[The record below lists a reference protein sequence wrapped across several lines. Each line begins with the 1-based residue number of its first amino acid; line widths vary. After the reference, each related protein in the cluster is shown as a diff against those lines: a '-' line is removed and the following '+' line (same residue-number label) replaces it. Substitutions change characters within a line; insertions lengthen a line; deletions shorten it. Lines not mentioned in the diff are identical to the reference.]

1 MMTTETLSTFET
13 FLAGHDEA
21 DWAKIVRDLLP
32 SIHEV
37 DRNATEIWFAFFPL
51 ALLRAFEQS
60 DDPERLAAQLLMQG
74 RWLLRDQIDT
84 SHAFLYGHRFWP
96 EVKRAV
102 EELASAADAPANL
115 VLASQIRETAG
126 RVAAALKVEQ
136 SLTIGI
142 TAVAFMTLRQV
153 GLAAF
158 KAAPGAVSIDKK
170 HVRRS
175 PEDVVRERARD
186 DRQGLFGFLR
196 TEDKRWT
203 VVWDEHDEERRFKV
217 LHLQEVASGAATD
230 KRPWHELDTRCTIN
244 EGPIPVQCRS
254 ASCGTCWVGV
264 LGGAEK
270 LTEVAA
276 RERRKMPEFGY
287 LDTDETR
294 PLIRLSCQAQA
305 TGALSIVIPPWNGV
319 FGKYLKRLEESGDTN
334 AGTNDNDAE
343 TNVDD
348 AETNGGDD
356 ARASEAGA

>member
-1 MMTTETLSTFET
+1 MTTDNRTPFET
-13 FLAGHDEA
+13 FLAGHDED

-51 ALLRAFEQS
+51 ALHRAFEQS
-60 DDPERLAAQLLMQG
+60 DDAEALAAKLLMQG
-74 RWLLRDQIDT
+74 RWRLRDQIDA
-84 SHAFLYGHRFWP
+84 SHSFFYGHRFWP
-96 EVKRAV
+96 DVRAAV
-102 EELASAADAPANL
+102 AELASASDAPPNL
-115 VLASQIRETAG
+115 VLVSQIRETAG
-126 RVAAALKVEQ
+126 RVAAARQVEQ

-142 TAVAFMTLRQV
+142 AAVAFMTLRQV
-153 GLAAF
+153 GLEAF
-158 KAAPGAVSIDKK
+158 KSAPGTVSIDKK
-170 HVRRS
+170 HLRLS
-175 PEDVVRERARD
+175 PEDVLRERAKD

-203 VVWDEHDEERRFKV
+203 VVWDERDEERRFKV
-217 LHLQEVASGAATD
+217 LHMQEVASGAATD
-230 KRPWHELDTRCTIN
+230 KRPWHEVDTRCTVN

-287 LDTDETR
+287 VDTDEPS

-305 TGALSIVIPPWNGV
+305 AGALSIVIPPWNGV
-319 FGKYLKRLEESGDTN
+319 FGKYLKRLDESGGD
-334 AGTNDNDAE
+334 
-343 TNVDD
+343 
-348 AETNGGDD
+348 GGG